1 MLLPNSRSPVAQWP
15 VLLLQCQTSP
25 HFPPPYNGPNHPR
38 PQGGFALLSRTH
50 AGLPVAVTVAC
61 VLCLPASCLPPPLDT
76 VAVSESVTAPAP
88 SSPVLSL
95 HSPRRVAVAASAS
108 FGLGSSTGADNL
120 LLLLQGQSRARSLPR
135 VDHRVRRL
143 GDVKAIPRSIT

>member
-1 MLLPNSRSPVAQWP
+1 MLFTQAQEMREVKWTYSYKVYRHFDVWSLKALDGCTPNSRSPVAQWP

-76 VAVSESVTAPAP
+76 VAVSEVASEPRFKTEP
-88 SSPVLSL
+88 SASLCNCACRLSL
-95 HSPRRVAVAASAS
+95 C
-108 FGLGSSTGADNL
+108 L
-120 LLLLQGQSRARSLPR
+120 SL
-135 VDHRVRRL
+135 
-143 GDVKAIPRSIT
+143 